1 MKNKKRYKKAYIFI
15 IIFIYSFSFIY
26 TINYYINDKNSL
38 YNLFFDNNKVFNDFV
53 SIINNVDFKDS
64 KSYLNNNYKIKD
76 YTVKPVSVNIK
87 ENSNN
92 KPLVY
97 LYNTHQTE
105 EYTDNNKDNIRV
117 NPNVTITSYIIKDEL
132 LKNNINSI
140 VMEDSISK
148 YLKDNNLKYNSSY
161 KASRYYLEKDYK
173 LNKSLKYFI
182 DLHRDSAK
190 KNNTTINI
198 NGKSYA
204 KILFIL
210 GLENKNYQ
218 ENLNTINKINN
229 LINSK
234 YKGLSRG
241 IYKKKGQGVNGVYN
255 QDFNKYT
262 ILIEVGGVDN
272 TLEEVNNTSI
282 VLAEVL
288 TEFIQGEENES

>member
-218 ENLNTINKINN
+218 ENLKTINKINN